1 MSGLEPRAPGTISAT
16 ALHLEAGFLFSDHK
30 LNSFPEIAKTI
41 YSIFCV
47 LGKAVYQ
54 SWGGKKKKTDAK
66 NIPKKPLQSPGKKTV
81 G

>member
-54 SWGGKKKKTDAK
+54 SWGEKKKKQTRK
-66 NIPKKPLQSPGKKTV
+66 TYQKSPYRAQVRKL
-81 G
+81 

>member
-54 SWGGKKKKTDAK
+54 SWGGKKKKNRCEKHT
-66 NIPKKPLQSPGKKTV
+66 KKALTEPR
-81 G
+81 